1 MFVPLPRVEQTTQWS
16 YLFLSPTLLCCRS
29 WVGTVSYLDLK
40 LTGCTL
46 LVSLPDFLSG
56 SVWFVLVGHGC
67 CPLLTKTDESGVLFL
82 GRRSWKRK
90 SLIWSCCDQRLYH
103 DPVGIWGKDP
113 TIYLSLELPTAFS
126 FPCSWLW
133 RQQHCFKAPLFASLL
148 GELLPTQSPRTFS
161 LLSIFLS
168 GCRVVSPSPAVS
180 SMFQVRCKS
189 LHWFHAV
196 APGSFFN
203 ITRSKSLIKGA
214 TMNCDCDSSFLSQ
227 PTKSVMKREGWA
239 DGQGA
244 SSRDSYW
251 GSLASTEASYCKWNP
266 ILHL

>member
-82 GRRSWKRK
+82 GRCSWKRK
-90 SLIWSCCDQRLYH
+90 A
-103 DPVGIWGKDP
+103 
-113 TIYLSLELPTAFS
+113 LSGVA
-126 FPCSWLW
+126 
-133 RQQHCFKAPLFASLL
+133 AI
-148 GELLPTQSPRTFS
+148 SPRTFS

-227 PTKSVMKREGWA
+227 PTKSVIKREGRA

-244 SSRDSYW
+244 SSRGSYW